1 MYQTIPYDPLRDG
14 NFRTR
19 KFKQIFPDT
28 EGFIVEYQ
36 GSDLAV
42 LNEKDLRVLYA
53 LLYAHYGNSNI
64 ANSDENQFKYQVWST
79 IFMYG
84 PSWSKEIE
92 VQKALRDL
100 SIEELQ
106 IGGKA
111 IYNSAA
117 NPSTQFSTGNMT
129 ELNYINNQNVTNY
142 KKSKIDAYATL
153 ISTLKNDVTKRFI
166 DKFRKLFV
174 IITQPDYPLW
184 FVTTPEEQAII
195 DQED

>member
-1 MYQTIPYDPLRDG
+1 MYQMIPYDPLRDG

-19 KFKQIFPDT
+19 KFKQIFPNTAD
-28 EGFIVEYQ
+28 FIAECQ
-36 GSDLAV
+36 KSDLAV
-42 LNEKDLRVLYA
+42 LNEKDLKVLYA
-53 LLYAHYGNSNI
+53 LLYAKYGNSNI
-64 ANSDENQFKYQVWST
+64 AYSDENQFKYQVWSI

-84 PSWSKEIE
+84 PSWSKELE

-106 IGGKA
+106 TGGKA

-117 NPSTQFSTGNMT
+117 NPSTPTPTGSMT

-153 ISTLKNDVTKRFI
+153 IGTLKNDVTKRFI
-166 DKFRKLFV
+166 DKFQKLFV

>member
-1 MYQTIPYDPLRDG
+1 MYQMIPYDPLRDG

-19 KFKQIFPDT
+19 KFKQIFPNTADFIT
-28 EGFIVEYQ
+28 ECQ

-42 LNEKDLRVLYA
+42 LNDKDLKVLYA
-53 LLYAHYGNSNI
+53 LLYAKYGNSNI
-64 ANSDENQFKYQVWST
+64 AYSDENQFKYQVWST

-84 PSWSKEIE
+84 PSWSKELE

-117 NPSTQFSTGNMT
+117 NPSTPIPTGSLT

-166 DKFRKLFV
+166 DKFQKLFV